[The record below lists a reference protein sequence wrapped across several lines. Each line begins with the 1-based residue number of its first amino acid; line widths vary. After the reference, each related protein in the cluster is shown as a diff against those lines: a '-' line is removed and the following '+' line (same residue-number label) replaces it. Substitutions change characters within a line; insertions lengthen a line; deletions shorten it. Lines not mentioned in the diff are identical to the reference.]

1 MASFICHVVG
11 GTKRVRVERTV
22 RQQSSPHDDRR
33 SSHAV
38 CARRSRRGVLPGMT
52 PQRREKEVSHGCC
65 SSTLRLA
72 ATLRAPIL
80 WPLTPPLPDCLP
92 GPTMSCIR
100 KRPCRRQQT
109 NQYPNLKSSSFSA
122 ASTEN
127 GK

>member
-22 RQQSSPHDDRR
+22 KQQSSPHDDRR

-72 ATLRAPIL
+72 ATLSRSEEHTSELQSLMRISY
-80 WPLTPPLPDCLP
+80 DVFCLKKKIKQH
-92 GPTMSCIR
+92 T
-100 KRPCRRQQT
+100 K
-109 NQYPNLKSSSFSA
+109 
-122 ASTEN
+122 
-127 GK
+127 

>member
-80 WPLTPPLPDCLP
+80 WPLTPPLPDCWP
-92 GPTMSCIR
+92 GPIWRSEEHTSELQSLMRISYAVFC
-100 KRPCRRQQT
+100 
-109 NQYPNLKSSSFSA
+109 LK
-122 ASTEN
+122 
-127 GK
+127 K